1 MNKSN
6 KQKALEYFINQGLSP
21 HAASGLVGTLLSES
35 SLLPDSVNPSSGAY
49 GIAQWLGP
57 RKRELFKRYGNKPT
71 LENQLEFVWHEL
83 GTTHK
88 NGGQRLLTAKTPE
101 EAADI
106 AFGYYEFMNG
116 PEGAVMEMN
125 KHGQNGA
132 ASRAQKRKY
141 ARGTYDV
148 FYGPHARVSPIEPNL
163 RPATRSVT
171 QSPKMQLAPISL
183 QQPTQIQY
191 NKTLPDTEVIG
202 RRRKALQAPTIA
214 SLWDTQKQAIEYN
227 LLKAAGMIPEDNDDD
242 YMNTFV
248 RPRLNIPQYDTF

>member
-125 KHGQNGA
+125 KHG
-132 ASRAQKRKY
+132 
-141 ARGTYDV
+141 
-148 FYGPHARVSPIEPNL
+148 
-163 RPATRSVT
+163 
-171 QSPKMQLAPISL
+171 
-183 QQPTQIQY
+183 
-191 NKTLPDTEVIG
+191 
-202 RRRKALQAPTIA
+202 
-214 SLWDTQKQAIEYN
+214 
-227 LLKAAGMIPEDNDDD
+227 
-242 YMNTFV
+242 
-248 RPRLNIPQYDTF
+248 